1 MGSPE
6 ILYNDAHILVVVKPS
21 GVVCEHTDKNDGL
34 PDILGTAFPDE
45 HFFTVHR
52 LDRPTAGVMVY
63 AKDQKSAARLSEDF
77 AEGRVEKEYFAVVC
91 GSPNE
96 SSGELFDLLYYDKTA
111 GKSYVVRRSRKG
123 VKDARLEYFL
133 LSSVDTD
140 DGTLSLVRVRLMTGR
155 THQIRAQ
162 FSSRGLPLYADRR
175 YGGRGEGSLGLFCK
189 SLEFC
194 HPKSRERMK
203 FECRPN
209 DDLPWRL
216 FNLGVNNS
224 DENAF

>member
-1 MGSPE
+1 MTTPE
-6 ILYNDAHILVVVKPS
+6 ILYNDDDIAVVVKPS
-21 GVVCEHTDKNDGL
+21 GMVCEHTDKNDGL
-34 PDILGTAFPDE
+34 PDILCAALSGQS
-45 HFFTVHR
+45 FFTVHR

-63 AKDQKSAARLSEDF
+63 AKNQRSAAKLSTLF
-77 AEGRVEKEYFAVVC
+77 AESRVEKEYLAVIC
-91 GSPNE
+91 GSPAE
-96 SSGELFDLLYYDKTA
+96 SSGELFDLLYFDRNA
-111 GKSYVVRRSRKG
+111 GKSYVVRRPRKG
-123 VKDARLEYFL
+123 VKDAKLEYFL
-133 LSSVDTD
+133 CSSVDTD
-140 DGTLSLVRVRLMTGR
+140 DGTLSLLRVRLMTGR

-189 SLEFC
+189 SLEFR

-216 FNLGVNNS
+216 FNLGVNSS
-224 DENAF
+224 DENAL